1 MESMFSKIYV
11 FWLFFFFFF
20 RLEKGGEKRCLAE
33 CLGFSKSRIFE
44 KSFQMFDEHPGAPK
58 FHPNLP

>member
-11 FWLFFFFFF
+11 WFFLS
-20 RLEKGGEKRCLAE
+20 LEKGGEKRCLAE

-44 KSFQMFDEHPGAPK
+44 KLFQMFAEPTGAPK